1 MRCRRVQRLLPDYLG
16 DELSPRKR
24 EQVEGHLEACPDC
37 RAELAALQG
46 AWTGLAQQPLPQKAG
61 EFWEGFTA
69 GVMREIR
76 KRRPVPAEKKT
87 PFLLPGWKFLLPAG
101 GAIAAVIVGVIALQ
115 VVRGPGQGEWVA
127 QEEEA
132 VAEIARS
139 LSVAPLVAEEAD
151 PLRGLNGLSAAAHDV
166 TIAFQTAEA
175 AELTEALTQLFGE
188 EDISVVLEDL
198 EEGEMEEFD
207 RLLSSHYPYS

>member
-24 EQVEGHLEACPDC
+24 ERVEGHLEACPAC

-46 AWTGLAQQPLPQKAG
+46 AWTGLAQQPQPQKAG

-76 KRRPVPAEKKT
+76 KRRPVPEEKRF
-87 PFLLPGWKFLLPAG
+87 PLLVPWKFLLPAG
-101 GAIAAVIVGVIALQ
+101 GAIAAVIVGVIALK
-115 VVRGPGQGEWVA
+115 VVLGPGQGEWVA
-127 QEEEA
+127 QDEA

-139 LSVAPLVAEEAD
+139 YSVAPLIAEETD
-151 PLRGLNGLSAAAHDV
+151 PLGGLNGLSDTTEKP
-166 TIAFQTAEA
+166 TIALKATEA
-175 AELTEALTQLFGE
+175 ADLTEALTQLFGE
-188 EDISVVLEDL
+188 EDISVVLEDF
-198 EEGEMEEFD
+198 EEGEMEEFN
-207 RLLSSHYPYS
+207 RLLSSTYPYS